1 MSLKRWIILGSVA
14 LILSG
19 CGIRER
25 LFGGGGQ
32 ADRALPYRTTVS
44 KGEDRRNFAVRVVR
58 AGGVS
63 VADVR
68 ESARFGAT
76 RYCLTT
82 FGGSD
87 TRWEIDPRTGDWAF
101 MRDGSDM
108 IFRGRCVA
116 R

>member
-1 MSLKRWIILGSVA
+1 MSLKRWIILGSIA

-19 CGIRER
+19 CGVRER

-32 ADRALPYRTTVS
+32 ADRALPFRTSIT
-44 KGEDRRNFAVRVVR
+44 KGEDRRDFAVRVVR

-63 VADVR
+63 VSDVR
-68 ESARFGAT
+68 ESARFEAT
-76 RYCLTT
+76 RYCLTNY
-82 FGGSD
+82 GGSD
-87 TRWEIDPRTGDWAF
+87 ARWDIDLRTGDWAF
-101 MRDGSDM
+101 SRDGSDM